1 MKKRLVS
8 LLLSHV
14 LILTLAGCSTTG
26 SGETSSDVEVIIQQ
40 IVSKEEET
48 VSSENNVSSEIIEEN
63 SSVETPV
70 SSEQPS
76 TSSSEINSNV
86 SSTPVVDDTIN
97 IDYEWKSHPEDF
109 KLLAFTFDDGPSSR
123 MQDYVNLFAAFEG
136 AGTFF
141 VNGRNFKSSYE
152 YGLAQNAIDYGW
164 DIGNHGE
171 NHLVATIGGEGGKE
185 ATYEELKKDIMDLT
199 NKLHSNLKNRDGTP
213 YEVTSYRA
221 PNIKPTANTF
231 KLCDELK
238 YPVIWLEYDA
248 LDWDTTKTDKNR
260 EDVFKY
266 GVGKWEDGD
275 VILCHEV
282 QQYADQTYE
291 YIEKYLPEFFR
302 KGYRFCSVSELME
315 LRGITR
321 EQICGELNNVDGNR
335 GMVRNIV
342 KAAQQG
348 KK

>member
-1 MKKRLVS
+1 MS
-8 LLLSHV
+8 SSDNQ
-14 LILTLAGCSTTG
+14 STNN
-26 SGETSSDVEVIIQQ
+26 TSSTPSID
-40 IVSKEEET
+40 
-48 VSSENNVSSEIIEEN
+48 
-63 SSVETPV
+63 TPV
-70 SSEQPS
+70 SSEEPVSSNPS
-76 TSSSEINSNV
+76 SSSEV
-86 SSTPVVDDTIN
+86 SSVVSTPSQVEDDTID
-97 IDYEWKSHPEDF
+97 IDYEWKSHPEDY
-109 KLLAFTFDDGPSSR
+109 KLLAFTFDDGPSGR

-141 VNGRNFKSSYE
+141 VNGRNFKSNYE
-152 YGLAQNAIDYGW
+152 YELAQNAINYGW

-171 NHLVATIGGEGGKE
+171 NHLVATIGGEGGTE
-185 ATYEELKKDIMDLT
+185 ASYDALRADIHNLTYKLETNLKK
-199 NKLHSNLKNRDGTP
+199 RDGSP
-213 YEVTSYRA
+213 YEVTCYRA

-231 KLCDELK
+231 KICDEFK
-238 YPVIWLEYDA
+238 YPVIWLTYDA
-248 LDWDTTKTDKNR
+248 LDWDETKTDKNR

-266 GVGKWEDGD
+266 GVGKWKDGD

-282 QQYADQTYE
+282 QQYADQTYA